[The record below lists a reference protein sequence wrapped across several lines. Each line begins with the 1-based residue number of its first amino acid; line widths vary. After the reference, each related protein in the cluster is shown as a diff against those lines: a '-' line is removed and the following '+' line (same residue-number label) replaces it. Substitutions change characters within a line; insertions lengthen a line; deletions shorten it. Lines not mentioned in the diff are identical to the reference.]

1 MTTCKS
7 GSMVFLGGYFSIKGC
22 RLSAEIFSDR
32 LLRLCACAGLAGAV
46 RQIGTMNHS
55 LPRWLV
61 LTLFAVS
68 LSDLLSASPAAAT
81 IKRLDGQELTPTEID
96 ATVLDLIAKGKVTGL
111 ALAVI
116 NDNQPVYVHAY
127 GWRDKDKQLPFE
139 PNTVT
144 YGASLTKGVFAS
156 LVMQLVDEGRLDLD
170 KSIADYLPKPL
181 PEFEKYVDLRGDERW
196 RKFTLRILLD
206 HTSGMPNWRF
216 VNADG
221 KLDIKFEPGS
231 RYSYCGEGI
240 NLAQFV
246 VEQALHQE
254 VGALLQERIFTPLGM
269 PDTGL
274 VWREAFAANL
284 AVGHDEKGVNL
295 GHKQRGSVRAA
306 GSMDTTIVD
315 FSKYLSALMQGRV
328 LGPKALAEMTR
339 PQIEIHS
346 LFQFPVA
353 AGPHAPPDTDENR
366 VVGLAYGLGWG
377 VLQHTPYGP
386 AYFKEGHDDGWGNY
400 AIVFPAKGTAIVL
413 LSNSSNG
420 EHIFREL
427 LAKLIGDTFTP
438 WKWERYVPYDQPG
451 DAAQ

>member
-1 MTTCKS
+1 
-7 GSMVFLGGYFSIKGC
+7 
-22 RLSAEIFSDR
+22 
-32 LLRLCACAGLAGAV
+32 
-46 RQIGTMNHS
+46 
-55 LPRWLV
+55 
-61 LTLFAVS
+61 
-68 LSDLLSASPAAAT
+68 
-81 IKRLDGQELTPTEID
+81 
-96 ATVLDLIAKGKVTGL
+96 
-111 ALAVI
+111 
-116 NDNQPVYVHAY
+116 
-127 GWRDKDKQLPFE
+127 
-139 PNTVT
+139 
-144 YGASLTKGVFAS
+144 
-156 LVMQLVDEGRLDLD
+156 MQLVDEGRLNLD
-170 KSIADYLPKPL
+170 QSIATYLPKPL
-181 PEFEKYVDLRGDERW
+181 PEFEKYADLRNDERW

-206 HTSGMPNWRF
+206 HTSGIPNWRF
-216 VNADG
+216 GNADG

-240 NLAQFV
+240 NLAQLV

-269 PDTGL
+269 QDTGL

-306 GSMDTTIVD
+306 GSMDTTIAD

-339 PQIEIHS
+339 PQIKIHS

-366 VVGLAYGLGWG
+366 AVGVAYGLGWA

-386 AYFKEGHDDGWGNY
+386 AYLKEGHDDGWGNY
-400 AIVFPAKGTAIVL
+400 AIGFPAKDTAIVL

-420 EHIFREL
+420 EHVFREL

-438 WKWERYVPYDQPG
+438 WKWERYVPFDQPG
-451 DAAQ
+451 DAGSTSFVIGGRFRAAPSKGQMRQAREGPVCSQIAWAEPKGRSAARKIKGAGIFSDPFLVNTPPGAGSGELNSIDAPCCIRNCAHA